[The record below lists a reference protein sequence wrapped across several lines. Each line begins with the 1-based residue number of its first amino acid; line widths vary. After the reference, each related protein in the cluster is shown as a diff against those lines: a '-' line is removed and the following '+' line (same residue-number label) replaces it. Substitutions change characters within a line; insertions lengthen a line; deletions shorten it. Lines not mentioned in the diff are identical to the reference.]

1 MKKSLFI
8 ALCCSL
14 FLVSSMYAETYDSNL
29 INLQASRDKSFRP
42 TSVGKTVI
50 PITATIDVDLVNVS
64 FTATL
69 GSATVTIEN
78 SLGEVVY
85 ENTLNA
91 QEGTILP
98 ISLAGSDS
106 DTYYIEINSGSK
118 KWFGEFDL

>member
-14 FLVSSMYAETYDSNL
+14 FLVSSLNAETNSSAS
-29 INLQASRDKSFRP
+29 IALQAGRDKSFRP
-42 TSVGKTVI
+42 TSVVKTAI
-50 PITATIDVDLVNVS
+50 PIAATIDVDLVNVS

-91 QEGTILP
+91 QAGTILP
-98 ISLAGSDS
+98 ISLAGSES

>member
-14 FLVSSMYAETYDSNL
+14 FLVSSLYAETHTAAS
-29 INLQASRDKSFRP
+29 IALQAGRDKSVRP

-50 PITATIDVDLVNVS
+50 PITATIDVDLVTLS
-64 FTATL
+64 FTTNL

-91 QEGTILP
+91 QAGTILP
-98 ISLAGSDS
+98 ISLAGSES

>member
-14 FLVSSMYAETYDSNL
+14 FLVSSLYAETHTAAS
-29 INLQASRDKSFRP
+29 IALQAGRDKSVRP

-50 PITATIDVDLVNVS
+50 PITAAIDVDLVTLS
-64 FTATL
+64 FTTNL

>member
-8 ALCCSL
+8 ALCCSF
-14 FLVSSMYAETYDSNL
+14 FLVSSLYAETYTSES
-29 INLQASRDKSFRP
+29 IALQAGRDKSFRP
-42 TSVGKTVI
+42 TSVVETAI
-50 PITATIDVDLVNVS
+50 PITATIDVDLVTLS
-64 FTATL
+64 FTSNL
-69 GSATVTIEN
+69 GNATVTIEN

-91 QEGTILP
+91 QAGTILP
-98 ISLAGSDS
+98 ISLAGSGS

>member
-8 ALCCSL
+8 AMCCSL
-14 FLVSSMYAETYDSNL
+14 FFVSSLYAETYDSNL
-29 INLQASRDKSFRP
+29 INLQASRDKSVRP

-91 QEGTILP
+91 QAGTILP
-98 ISLAGSDS
+98 ISLAGSES

>member
-1 MKKSLFI
+1 MKKPLFI
-8 ALCCSL
+8 ALCCS
-14 FLVSSMYAETYDSNL
+14 FFFVSSLYAKTYDSNL

-42 TSVGKTVI
+42 TSVVETAI
-50 PITATIDVDLVNVS
+50 PITATIDVDLVTLS
-64 FTATL
+64 FTSNL
-69 GSATVTIEN
+69 GNATVTIEN

-91 QEGTILP
+91 QDGTILP
-98 ISLAGSDS
+98 ISLAGSES

>member
-14 FLVSSMYAETYDSNL
+14 FLVSSLSAETYSSAS
-29 INLQASRDKSFRP
+29 INLQAGRDKSFRP
-42 TSVGKTVI
+42 TSVVETAI
-50 PITATIDVDLVNVS
+50 PITATIDVDLVTLS
-64 FTATL
+64 FTSNL
-69 GSATVTIEN
+69 GNATVTIEN

-91 QEGTILP
+91 QAGTILP
-98 ISLAGSDS
+98 ISLVGSGS

>member
-8 ALCCSL
+8 SLCCSF
-14 FLVSSMYAETYDSNL
+14 FLVSSLFAETYSSAS
-29 INLQASRDKSFRP
+29 INLQAGRDKSVRP
-42 TSVGKTVI
+42 TSVGETVI
-50 PITATIDVDLVNVS
+50 PIAATIDVDLVTLS
-64 FTATL
+64 FSSNL
-69 GSATVTIEN
+69 GNSTVTIEN

-91 QEGTILP
+91 QAGTILP
-98 ISLAGSDS
+98 ISLAGSGS